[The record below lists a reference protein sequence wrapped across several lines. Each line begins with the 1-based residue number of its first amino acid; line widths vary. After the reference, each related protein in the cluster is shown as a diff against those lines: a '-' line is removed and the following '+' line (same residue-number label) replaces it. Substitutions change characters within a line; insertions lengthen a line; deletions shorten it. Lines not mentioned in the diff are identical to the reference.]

1 MNDRAFTEKLI
12 IPESGQIEE
21 VLKDTYEFYKK
32 LMMLVSGYDSKWTYY
47 KGWSQKVFDKKKA
60 LFYLAPFWGAFQINM
75 AIRENEKL
83 ALLDNSA
90 LKHMHELI
98 RAGESF
104 TEGIKIQLDI
114 EDEYSFE
121 ASYIFIE
128 AVIKLRT

>member
-60 LFYLAPFWGAFQINM
+60 LFYLAPFWGAF
-75 AIRENEKL
+75 EKL
-83 ALLDNSA
+83 SLLDNAA
-90 LKHMHELI
+90 LKLMHELI
-98 RAGESF
+98 RDGESF

-114 EDEYSFE
+114 EDAYSFE
-121 ASYIFIE
+121 ASYILIE
-128 AVIKLRT
+128 AVIKLRTLRKKR